1 MNKRFLLVPV
11 AVVMLSATAL
21 PALAYDDDDDECTCQ
36 APSAQQRVAPPM
48 ITGPAAGTVGTINSM
63 MHQAFTGNAA
73 DLQRQYHGMN
83 SMNAGIAASTKKLT
97 MLTATS

>member
-1 MNKRFLLVPV
+1 
-11 AVVMLSATAL
+11 
-21 PALAYDDDDDECTCQ
+21 
-36 APSAQQRVAPPM
+36 M

-83 SMNAGIAASTKKLT
+83 SMNAGIAASTKSSDNAYRHQLGSQQVQQHSRAQQT
-97 MLTATS
+97 DDDMARTQYRGDWTRWQYSR